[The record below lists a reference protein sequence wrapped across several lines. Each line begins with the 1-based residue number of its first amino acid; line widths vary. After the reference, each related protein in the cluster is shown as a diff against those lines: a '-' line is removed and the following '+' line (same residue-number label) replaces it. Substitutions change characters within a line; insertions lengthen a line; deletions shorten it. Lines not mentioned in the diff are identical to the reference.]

1 MQTSKKRYPGEVVEI
16 PNEFKRHVAGK
27 GGDNLQNISTLTGA
41 QVLPRG
47 NKLKLRGS
55 ETGVKQ
61 AELLLKLR
69 VVCNRPLQLYITRK
83 MFLLL
88 YKLVKLRL

>member
-1 MQTSKKRYPGEVVEI
+1 MKTSKKRYPGQLVEI

-47 NKLKLRGS
+47 KKQYELRGS
-55 ETGVKQ
+55 EKEVKQ
-61 AELLLKLR
+61 AELLLKRR
-69 VVCNRPLQLYITRK
+69 VVCN
-83 MFLLL
+83 
-88 YKLVKLRL
+88 